1 MIPGIKCQ
9 GAHKE
14 LVTATRVQVAFRRFK
29 WCFAVIRP
37 LADKL
42 IPELAVLD
50 GTNVYWVVF
59 EVIVIRILL
68 TIRVLCFAT

>member
-50 GTNVYWVVF
+50 GTNLHGLVF
-59 EVIVIRILL
+59 EVIAKHILL
-68 TIRVLCFAT
+68 IM